1 MNKLFRL
8 CATVLVL
15 ALVAF
20 LVVGCGGDDEEDSA
34 PPPKSSNNAGSSTDV
49 AVSEPTGMSEDLIG
63 QAIVPTKNSPE
74 DFTEAIE
81 DNRTIVVT
89 FYMPSPT
96 DDNLVRSSI
105 MTLQGRYRGQVEFFS
120 YLYTDG
126 QSYKDL
132 VQLLQVNTT
141 PTVVVINRD
150 GVVQRAWTGYADEE
164 SLEQGI
170 VEALAIE

>member
-1 MNKLFRL
+1 
-8 CATVLVL
+8 
-15 ALVAF
+15 
-20 LVVGCGGDDEEDSA
+20 
-34 PPPKSSNNAGSSTDV
+34 
-49 AVSEPTGMSEDLIG
+49 MSEDLIG